1 MARYKGIFKAAANYE
16 PQIAAPFDARML
28 VDAKADLTDKKTWQQ
43 SNGDIWI
50 YSGMIVAVA
59 NDENSANNGV
69 YMLLNS
75 AHFEEETSWRKM
87 SDDSSLAALNAA
99 IEELQEQIK
108 NIEISGDGGVSIEVD
123 TMDDLPKVGKTDVT
137 YYVKENLSIQRWN
150 EATQSYLAFG
160 GQGSAPDL
168 DIKIIYGGNANVT
181 D

>member
-28 VDAKADLTDKKTWQQ
+28 VDAKADLTDRSIWQQ
-43 SNGDIWI
+43 SNGDVWV

-59 NDENSANNGV
+59 NDENSENNGI

-75 AHFEEETSWRKM
+75 ARFEEESSWRKM
-87 SDDSSLAALNAA
+87 SDDSSIAALDAA
-99 IEELQEQIK
+99 IKELQEQIK
-108 NIEISGDGGVSIEVD
+108 NIEISGEGSVSIEVD
-123 TMDDLPKVGKTDVT
+123 TMDDLPKIGDSDTT

-160 GQGSAPDL
+160 GQGSAPEL